1 MFQRALSPLP
11 SGVDGKSVD
20 WDNSYFKI
28 YGSGSTSFTITY
40 PQSVDACIFDS
51 LYNDVTPMKS
61 SQIVGRGESKT
72 ISSTYGGMT
81 VSLSA
86 DGLTATVSGSMAYY
100 AYIIG
105 LKYL

>member
-1 MFQRALSPLP
+1 MFSEMLAM
-11 SGVDGKSVD
+11 SGGGGKSVD

-28 YGSGSTSFTITY
+28 YGSGSPSFTITY

-51 LYNDVTPMKS
+51 VYNAVTPMSS

-72 ISSTYGGMT
+72 ISTYGGMT

-86 DGLTATVSGSMAYY
+86 DGLTATVSGAMTYW

>member
-1 MFQRALSPLP
+1 MWQRALSG
-11 SGVDGKSVD
+11 SGGGKSID

-28 YGSGSTSFTITY
+28 YATGSASFTITY

-51 LYNDVTPMKS
+51 MYTAVTPMKS

-72 ISSTYGGMT
+72 ISTYGGMT

-86 DGLTATVSGSMAYY
+86 DGLTATVSGSMTYY